1 MTQHTGTTP
10 FERAAELRAEG
21 DRRITTAYATSQ
33 LVKLLQECD
42 TMIES
47 WHASSALYIKHPTE
61 ANKQE
66 METTLL
72 IATEALKEKKATEA
86 ALVQIAMLADQ
97 LGMAD

>member
-1 MTQHTGTTP
+1 
-10 FERAAELRAEG
+10 
-21 DRRITTAYATSQ
+21 
-33 LVKLLQECD
+33 
-42 TMIES
+42 
-47 WHASSALYIKHPTE
+47 
-61 ANKQE
+61 